1 MNKKEGSQKCM
12 TLYKICSI
20 TRWIEK
26 DISRITLFLYNSAQK
41 YKRREAGDD
50 AFQNKQPLKVV
61 VTLVQPVVLRLH
73 DVVKSRRCNTTL
85 LSFHLT
91 EKCEWGNI
99 KEFSRDHTL
108 LQWLNVSLH
117 ILPAIIR

>member
-1 MNKKEGSQKCM
+1 MNIKKDWS
-12 TLYKICSI
+12 S
-20 TRWIEK
+20 
-26 DISRITLFLYNSAQK
+26 ITLFLCNSAQK
-41 YKRREAGDD
+41 HKRGEAGDD
-50 AFQNKQPLKVV
+50 TIQNKLPLEMV
-61 VTLVQPVVLRLH
+61 VTLVQPVVLHLH
-73 DVVKSRRCNTTL
+73 DEVKSRRCNTIL
-85 LSFHLT
+85 LSCHLT

>member
-12 TLYKICSI
+12 TLYKMCSI

-61 VTLVQPVVLRLH
+61 VTFV
-73 DVVKSRRCNTTL
+73 
-85 LSFHLT
+85 
-91 EKCEWGNI
+91 
-99 KEFSRDHTL
+99 
-108 LQWLNVSLH
+108 
-117 ILPAIIR
+117 